1 DDAGGLAGPSGPHRL
16 SKDRENCADGVEVA
30 ISSRGKSG
38 SRDCYTKRRLG
49 FAMVVPQDYHTTSKS
64 SPPRRLR
71 DSHALFRDE
80 ARHMT
85 RLAVPVVVTYLF
97 QMMPSVITI
106 ILVGR
111 VENVAEEYTT
121 KLHLDAASL
130 SVLFVNLVF
139 LAPAFGLLTALDTL
153 CAQGMSARCVGQVR

>member
-1 DDAGGLAGPSGPHRL
+1 MDP
-16 SKDRENCADGVEVA
+16 
-30 ISSRGKSG
+30 
-38 SRDCYTKRRLG
+38 
-49 FAMVVPQDYHTTSKS
+49 PQHYGTTSKS
-64 SPPRRLR
+64 SPRRFS
-71 DSHALFRDE
+71 DKHALFRDE
-80 ARHMT
+80 ARRMT

-153 CAQGMSARCVGQVR
+153 CAQGKSG

>member
-1 DDAGGLAGPSGPHRL
+1 MNRPRREQSRQSCKGQEESCEMVAPH
-16 SKDRENCADGVEVA
+16 
-30 ISSRGKSG
+30 
-38 SRDCYTKRRLG
+38 
-49 FAMVVPQDYHTTSKS
+49 DYGTAASKS
-64 SPPRRLR
+64 PPRRRLR

-85 RLAVPVVVTYLF
+85 MLAVPIVVTYLF
-97 QMMPSVITI
+97 QMFPSVITI

-111 VENVAEEYTT
+111 VENVADGVDEEGYTK
-121 KLHLDAASL
+121 KLHLDAVSL

-153 CAQGMSARCVGQVR
+153 CAQGKSR